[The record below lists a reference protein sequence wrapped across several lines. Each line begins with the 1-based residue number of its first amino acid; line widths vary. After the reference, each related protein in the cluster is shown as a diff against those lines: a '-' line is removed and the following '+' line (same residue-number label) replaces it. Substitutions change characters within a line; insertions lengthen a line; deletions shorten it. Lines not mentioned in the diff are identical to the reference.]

1 VDDSDMINNLF
12 GPGSSGGGDV
22 LGGFGNL
29 SIGVGGGSGGF
40 ASSLAGWASS
50 TPTEHT
56 KDNNT
61 SSDQRGIGLGGVVLG
76 PDPSSSNFGQPPQ
89 QTQQN
94 SHVSEPDQ
102 HHQTLY

>member
-1 VDDSDMINNLF
+1 MKSFPRANL
-12 GPGSSGGGDV
+12 
-22 LGGFGNL
+22 
-29 SIGVGGGSGGF
+29 
-40 ASSLAGWASS
+40 
-50 TPTEHT
+50 EHP
-56 KDNNT
+56 KDT

-94 SHVSEPDQ
+94 SRVSEPDQ